1 MRNGE
6 QFMNINIFRKGSLLL
21 GALVATSLMPFVLK
35 ASENGTS
42 ASSGPSAVV
51 MTVTATAKKD
61 AQPPAVTKNDVEL
74 YRGKERVQIA
84 DLRRGETLYLAVL
97 IDDSLRS
104 SLANQWSD
112 LREFMM
118 AQPPTTYIAVAYA
131 RNGVAMVVQDFTTDH
146 ALAAKALRLPLGN
159 LGAASS
165 PYLAVQDFVKR
176 WPASGQ
182 RSSIILF
189 SSGIDYFRGG
199 PATLDPDLDTTIE
212 RAQKKNVN
220 IWTNYAPDSN
230 RRGRNSFRA
239 FNWQSDLDRLSQATG
254 AESYSLGL
262 GAPVDLRPYF
272 DRIQRNLNN
281 QYLLAFVGDGGEKGK
296 FESVKVN
303 SELHNVGFLT
313 PSEVFVPGSR

>member
-1 MRNGE
+1 
-6 QFMNINIFRKGSLLL
+6 MNTNIVRKGALLL
-21 GALVATSLMPFVLK
+21 GALVAASFSPLVLK
-35 ASENGTS
+35 ASENGAS

-61 AQPPAVTKNDVEL
+61 AQPPAVTKNDLEL
-74 YRGKERVQIA
+74 YSGKERVQVA

-131 RNGVAMVVQDFTTDH
+131 RNGVAMVAQDFTTDH
-146 ALAAKALRLPLGN
+146 ALAVKALRLPLGN

-165 PYLAVQDFVKR
+165 PYLAVQDWVKR

-199 PATLDPDLDTTIE
+199 PATLDPDLDSTIE
-212 RAQKKNVN
+212 RAQKQNVN
-220 IWTNYAPDSN
+220 IWTIYAPDSG
-230 RRGRNSFRA
+230 RRGRGSFRA
-239 FNWQSDLDRLSQATG
+239 FNWQSNLDRLSQATG

-262 GAPVDLRPYF
+262 GAPVNLKPYF
-272 DRIQRNLNN
+272 DRIQQNLNN
-281 QYLLAFVGDGGEKGK
+281 QYLLAFVGDGGRKGK
-296 FESVKVN
+296 FENVKIA

-313 PSEVFVPGSR
+313 PSQVFLPAAR

>member
-6 QFMNINIFRKGSLLL
+6 QFMNTKIYRRGSLLFGML
-21 GALVATSLMPFVLK
+21 VVSSLVPAALRAAEHSAPA
-35 ASENGTS
+35 ASD
-42 ASSGPSAVV
+42 PSAVV

-61 AQPPAVTKNDVEL
+61 AQPPAVTKNDLEL
-74 YRGKERVQIA
+74 YRGKERVQVA
-84 DLRRGETLYLAVL
+84 DLKRGETLYLAVL

-112 LREFMM
+112 LRAFLM
-118 AQPPTTYIAVAYA
+118 AQPQTTYIAVAYA
-131 RNGVAMVVQDFTTDH
+131 RNGVAMVAQEFTTDH

-165 PYLAVQDFVKR
+165 PYLAVQDWIKR
-176 WPASGQ
+176 WPASGE

-199 PATLDPDLDTTIE
+199 PATLDPDLDTTIAS
-212 RAQKKNVN
+212 AQKKNVN
-220 IWTNYAPDSN
+220 IWTIYAPDSG
-230 RRGRNSFRA
+230 RRSRGSFRA
-239 FNWQSDLDRLSQATG
+239 FNWQSNLDHLSQATG

-262 GAPVDLRPYF
+262 GMPVNLKPYF

-281 QYLLAFVGDGGEKGK
+281 QYLLAFVGDGGHKGK
-296 FESVKVN
+296 YESVKVT
-303 SELHNVGFLT
+303 SELRNVGFLT
-313 PSEVFVPGSR
+313 PSEVFLPAVR